1 MNSKLEHRNIQVTLP
16 SDGPS
21 ADSESIVAIC
31 RYTVSLLLNPTHLDC
46 RQSLKDQLPFFVDCI
61 RRSQEQNFLFWI
73 FLIWINWKLS
83 DEPILHF
90 KQIGQ
95 LNKIYKI

>member
-21 ADSESIVAIC
+21 ADFESIVAIC

-46 RQSLKDQLPFFVDCI
+46 RQSLKDRLPFFVDCI
-61 RRSQEQNFLFWI
+61 RRSQEQNSVLDI
-73 FLIWINWKLS
+73 FNL
-83 DEPILHF
+83 D
-90 KQIGQ
+90 
-95 LNKIYKI
+95 

>member
-1 MNSKLEHRNIQVTLP
+1 MNSKLEHRNIQVTLS

-21 ADSESIVAIC
+21 ADFESIVAIC

-46 RQSLKDQLPFFVDCI
+46 RQSLKDQLPFFVEDPK
-61 RRSQEQNFLFWI
+61 SKTLFWI